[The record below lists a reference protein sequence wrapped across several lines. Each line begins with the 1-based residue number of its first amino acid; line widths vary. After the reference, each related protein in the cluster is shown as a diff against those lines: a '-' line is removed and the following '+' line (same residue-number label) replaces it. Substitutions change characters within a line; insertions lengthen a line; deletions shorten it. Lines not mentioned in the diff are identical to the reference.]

1 MYPTQTLSFI
11 PNQIIDAGAYLD
23 NQVRAGTHPS
33 DDADLIHEF
42 FLRSG
47 KQQTSSLK
55 LPPWSD

>member
-33 DDADLIHEF
+33 DDADLIHDF
-42 FLRSG
+42 F
-47 KQQTSSLK
+47 
-55 LPPWSD
+55 